1 MGRRLGV
8 LLLLAGLSACASSIP
23 PSPPPPSSGAA
34 LQRQQVPFAEVPG
47 WDADDQG
54 AALAAFRQSCRKIL
68 ALAPSAALGP
78 AAVGGRAAE
87 WQAVCRQAAVLPAGD
102 DSAARA
108 FFEGTFRAY
117 ALSDSGGSQ
126 GFFTGYY
133 LPRVAGSRRA
143 QPGYD

>member
-68 ALAPSAALGP
+68 ALAPSASVATWPVLLG
-78 AAVGGRAAE
+78 GAE
-87 WQAVCRQAAVLPAGD
+87 WQTVRLC
-102 DSAARA
+102 
-108 FFEGTFRAY
+108 
-117 ALSDSGGSQ
+117 
-126 GFFTGYY
+126 
-133 LPRVAGSRRA
+133 
-143 QPGYD
+143 